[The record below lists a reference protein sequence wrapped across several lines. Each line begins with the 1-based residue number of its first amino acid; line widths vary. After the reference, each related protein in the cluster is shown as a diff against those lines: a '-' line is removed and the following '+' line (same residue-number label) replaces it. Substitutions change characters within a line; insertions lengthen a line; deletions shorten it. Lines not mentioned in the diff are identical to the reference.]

1 MKRIEVRKLYQG
13 CIDIRDYD
21 VRECIANNESAE
33 VHHAG
38 DVMILTPEELNNKLV
53 SVTGKMK
60 SKIEGGKD
68 YALYSYRWNPKKT
81 EL

>member
-21 VRECIANNESAE
+21 VKHCIDNNESAE

-60 SKIEGGKD
+60 SKVEGGRD